1 MTGFKKINSLFL
13 SFILVFISVFTVYLK
28 IDAVIIKM
36 GIVTEPGTIP
46 TGISIRADA
55 TTSSSKVA
63 TLQDGTEVEVLGS
76 EKDKSGN
83 NYWWYKISFAT
94 SEGTKVGYIRDIYIT
109 LFDYNTNP
117 TFEEQLAQ
125 FPQSYHG
132 ALISLHSKYPNWIF
146 KADNLYISF
155 NDALNLEDYA
165 NVRLIDGSYES
176 LRSMRKGCYDWNTG
190 SWIKYEGDWYGAS
203 RELIAYYMDPRN
215 FLNENDIFMYM
226 KQGYDANT
234 QTLQGVREILKG
246 TFLDTTVS
254 DTNDE
259 FYGRTYSEVII
270 EAAARSFVN
279 PYIIASTII
288 QEQGVNGATLG
299 KGTTYNG
306 VTVYNFMHWKATGK
320 TDADIIN
327 SGASYAYS
335 CGWTTPSK
343 SIIGGAKM
351 YSSNYLL
358 RGQDTY
364 FYKNYDF
371 IGTNPNFAF
380 ATHQY
385 AQNVADSYSSSKKL
399 AKMYVN
405 KTDMSITFRIPVYK
419 DDSLPSAV
427 SPYPEKSDKLNNY
440 YIKDIQA
447 YGLTPAFDKFGY
459 EYSLSVSGDN
469 SIYVELFDGTSLES
483 PNTFNLNTGDNTVV
497 LTVKSQTG
505 FTNDYIINVHSSA
518 NCTLT
523 VTNNKGDAVTPNVI
537 NGDTNGDGLVSLSDL
552 SNVRLH
558 LLGKITLSGDRFY
571 GADTN
576 KDGQISLSDLSNI
589 RLHLIGKITLK

>member
-13 SFILVFISVFTVYLK
+13 SFIFVFVSVFAVYLK
-28 IDAVIIKM
+28 IDADIIKM

-76 EKDKSGN
+76 EKDKLGN

-132 ALISLHSKYPNWIF
+132 ALISLHAKYPNWIF

-165 NVRLIDGSYES
+165 DVRLIDGSYES
-176 LRSMRKGCYDWNTG
+176 LRSMRRGCYDWQTN
-190 SWIKYEGDWYGAS
+190 SWVTHEGGWYGAS

-246 TFLDTTVS
+246 TFLDTTVA

-299 KGTTYNG
+299 RGTTYNG

-419 DDSLPSAV
+419 DNSLPSEI
-427 SPYPEKSDKLNNY
+427 SPYPEKSHNLNNY
-440 YIKDIQA
+440 YFNDISA
-447 YGLTPAFDKFGY
+447 NSLTPTFDRFTY
-459 EYSLSVSGDN
+459 EYSMSVNGNASV
-469 SIYVELFDGTSLES
+469 YVEIPTGASLASGT
-483 PNTFNLNTGDNTVV
+483 TFNLNVGDNKVN
-497 LTVKSQTG
+497 LTVRAQTG
-505 FTNDYIINVHSSA
+505 FTNNYVINVYASSP
-518 NCTLT
+518 CTLT
-523 VTNNKGDAVTPNVI
+523 VTNNKGDISKPTVI
-537 NGDTNGDGLVSLSDL
+537 KGDTNGDGKISLSDL

-558 LLGKITLSGDRFY
+558 LLGTFTLTGDRFT

-576 KDGQISLSDLSNI
+576 NDGKISLSDLSNI
-589 RLHLIGKITLK
+589 RLHLMGKITLS